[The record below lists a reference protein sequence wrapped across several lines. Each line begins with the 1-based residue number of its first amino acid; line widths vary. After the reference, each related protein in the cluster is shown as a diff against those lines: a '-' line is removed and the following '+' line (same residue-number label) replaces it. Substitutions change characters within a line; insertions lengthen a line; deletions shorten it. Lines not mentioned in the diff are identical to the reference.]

1 MSHYFC
7 NITFF
12 SYCGSELADYTT
24 SRSTPSDFVVFSWF
38 GSAVSSLLQHE
49 GSPPPTLGPSM
60 TLEEYVQ
67 IPGAPAVMT
76 GVTYSLITG
85 LRVGLTISQRLE
97 ISWLVVTINWA
108 VGVLTIGQRLV
119 IRWL

>member
-1 MSHYFC
+1 
-7 NITFF
+7 
-12 SYCGSELADYTT
+12 
-24 SRSTPSDFVVFSWF
+24 
-38 GSAVSSLLQHE
+38 
-49 GSPPPTLGPSM
+49 M